1 MVFWFA
7 VVHGDSFHGPGT
19 SPGPK
24 MKAIVSSKAEEEIT
38 LSDIMV
44 ILPFEGPIVVIEVD
58 SEPFG
63 VPLRVP
69 WKLGPLKEG

>member
-1 MVFWFA
+1 
-7 VVHGDSFHGPGT
+7 
-19 SPGPK
+19 
-24 MKAIVSSKAEEEIT
+24 MKAIGSSKAIEEIA

-63 VPLRVP
+63 VHLGVP
-69 WKLGPLKEG
+69 WKSGPRKER